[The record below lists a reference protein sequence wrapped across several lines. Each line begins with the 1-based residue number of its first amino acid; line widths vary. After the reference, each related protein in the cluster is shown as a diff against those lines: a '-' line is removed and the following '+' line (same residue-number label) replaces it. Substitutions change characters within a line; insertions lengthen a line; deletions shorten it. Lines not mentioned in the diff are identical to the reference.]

1 MAPGSL
7 LLGANLKSSMLNF
20 VLTSVLN
27 GVSLAAVLI
36 LISLGLAI
44 IFGLRGVIN
53 LAHGEF
59 FMLGAYTVWVTEN
72 AGLPPFWAGF
82 VLAPLVTA
90 LAGWIIER
98 SFIQFLYRRPIETLL
113 GTWGVSIVL
122 RELVRI
128 VIGPE
133 HHYATQ
139 PITGQFELLGF
150 SYPLYRIAI
159 ILFTAAVVALM
170 VYLFAHTDFGLR
182 VKATISDR
190 GMAEAVGINTSRVDQ
205 MVFVLGAGLAGLA
218 GAVMSPV
225 VAINPNMGLDYFA
238 RTFLV
243 VIIGGIGS
251 MLGVL
256 GGGSLIGMLEAGLSA
271 FLKPIVAQVIVLV
284 MAILVIRLRPQG
296 IFGKAK

>member
-1 MAPGSL
+1 LAPGSL

>member
-1 MAPGSL
+1 
-7 LLGANLKSSMLNF
+7 MLNF

-98 SFIQFLYRRPIETLL
+98 SFIRFLYRRPIETLL

-133 HHYATQ
+133 HRYATQ

-296 IFGKAK
+296 IFGKAR